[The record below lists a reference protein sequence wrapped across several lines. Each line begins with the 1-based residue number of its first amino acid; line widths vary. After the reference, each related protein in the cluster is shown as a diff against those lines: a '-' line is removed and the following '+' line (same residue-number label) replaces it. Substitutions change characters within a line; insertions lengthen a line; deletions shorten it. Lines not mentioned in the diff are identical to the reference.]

1 MNKQHLL
8 GTVMGACLLISG
20 SALAEF
26 SQASAPAE
34 QDFSIGLVDDNGS
47 VRDSTRRRVDA
58 DPVAEA
64 DPAAATDTRADPGL
78 TMGSGIDFGDDLGE
92 WANDGECDD
101 PRFVG
106 AGMTLTP
113 LLDEDRLHDASD
125 CLGAFQTGEIAL
137 ADGNP
142 LRVLG
147 VDFGDNSSPWA
158 YDGECDDPR
167 FQGAGMVHAM
177 PVDSDLYRDA
187 ADCSSLYVDG
197 FVALVDTWDE
207 PAYEAAPEPVAVVSL
222 DGIDFGDD
230 RSQWAHDGECDD
242 LRFDGVG
249 MTPTIL
255 LEVDT
260 YHDASD
266 CSQQYAMG
274 RVVLAV
280 TADPDFDPYANAY
293 DNEITVTN
301 SGYGANSAGGAVTD
315 YGNSNGNSNGAGNV
329 STDAKTVVAS
339 IDFGDDRSQWSFDYE
354 CDDPRFSGPGM
365 TSTAL
370 LNQDMYHDATDCHRA
385 YVAGD
390 IWLR

>member
-1 MNKQHLL
+1 MNKRHLL

-20 SALAEF
+20 SAMAEF
-26 SQASAPAE
+26 SQASTPAE
-34 QDFSIGLVDDNGS
+34 QDFSIGLVDEKGS
-47 VRDSTRRRVDA
+47 VRDSIRRRIDA
-58 DPVAEA
+58 GPVAEV
-64 DPAAATDTRADPGL
+64 DPGL
-78 TMGSGIDFGDDLGE
+78 AMGSGIDFGDDLSE

-125 CLGAFQTGEIAL
+125 CLGAFQTEEIAL

-147 VDFGDNSSPWA
+147 VDFGDNSSSWA

-167 FQGAGMVHAM
+167 FHGAGMVHAV

-187 ADCSSLYVDG
+187 ADCSLLYVDG
-197 FVALVDTWDE
+197 FVALIDSWDE
-207 PAYEAAPEPVAVVSL
+207 PAYEAAPKTVAVASL
-222 DGIDFGDD
+222 DGINFGDD
-230 RSQWAHDGECDD
+230 LSQWAHDGECDD
-242 LRFDGVG
+242 PRFDGVG

-255 LEVDT
+255 LDVDT

-266 CSQQYAMG
+266 CSQHYAMG
-274 RVVLAV
+274 HVVLAL
-280 TADPDFDPYANAY
+280 TAGSDFDPYANDY

-301 SGYGANSAGGAVTD
+301 SGYGATSAGGAVTD
-315 YGNSNGNSNGAGNV
+315 YGNGNSTGSGSV
-329 STDAKTVVAS
+329 SMDANTVVAS
-339 IDFGDDRSQWSFDYE
+339 INFGDDRSQWSFDYE

-370 LNQDMYHDATDCHRA
+370 LNQDMYRDATDCHRA

>member
-8 GTVMGACLLISG
+8 GTVMSACLLIST
-20 SALAEF
+20 SAMAEF

-34 QDFSIGLVDDNGS
+34 QDFSLGLVEDNGG

-58 DPVAEA
+58 DPVAE
-64 DPAAATDTRADPGL
+64 TDTWVDPGL
-78 TMGSGIDFGDDLGE
+78 TMGAGIDFGDDLSD

-106 AGMTLTP
+106 AGMTWTP

-125 CLGAFQTGEIAL
+125 CLAAFQTGEIAL

-142 LRVLG
+142 LRVLD

-167 FQGAGMVHAM
+167 FQGAGMVHAT

-197 FVALVDTWDE
+197 FVALLNPQVDPVIE
-207 PAYEAAPEPVAVVSL
+207 PDPVAVASL

-242 LRFDGVG
+242 PRFAGVG

-255 LEVDT
+255 LEEDA

-266 CSQQYAMG
+266 CSEQYAMG
-274 RVVLAV
+274 RIALSV
-280 TADPDFDPYANAY
+280 TADADFDPYANAY
-293 DNEITVTN
+293 DEPLTTAT
-301 SGYGANSAGGAVTD
+301 SGFGATSSGGGTTD
-315 YGNSNGNSNGAGNV
+315 YGVGGGNV
-329 STDAKTVVAS
+329 PTNADTVVAS

-354 CDDPRFSGPGM
+354 CDDPRFAGPGM

>member
-20 SALAEF
+20 PALAEF

-34 QDFSIGLVDDNGS
+34 QDFSVGLVEDNGS
-47 VRDSTRRRVDA
+47 VRDSTRRRVD
-58 DPVAEA
+58 V
-64 DPAAATDTRADPGL
+64 DPAKEIATGKAPELAMET
-78 TMGSGIDFGDDLGE
+78 TIDFGDDLSE
-92 WANDGECDD
+92 WARDGECDD

-106 AGMTLTP
+106 AGMTVTP

-125 CLGAFQTGEIAL
+125 CLEAFQAGDIAL

-167 FQGAGMVHAM
+167 FQGAGMVHAT

-197 FVALVDTWDE
+197 FVALIDNWNQ
-207 PAYEAAPEPVAVVSL
+207 PAYEVAPEPVAVVDL

-230 RSQWAHDGECDD
+230 LSQWARDGECDD
-242 LRFDGVG
+242 PRFDGIG

-255 LEVDT
+255 LEEDA

-266 CSQQYAMG
+266 CSEQYAMG
-274 RVVLAV
+274 RIVLAV
-280 TADPDFDPYANAY
+280 TADQNFDPYANAY
-293 DNEITVTN
+293 DNEITATT
-301 SGYGANSAGGAVTD
+301 SGYGATSSGGAVTD
-315 YGNSNGNSNGAGNV
+315 YGNGNSDISEETN
-329 STDAKTVVAS
+329 TVVAS

-370 LNQDMYHDATDCHRA
+370 MNQDMFHDATDCHRA
-385 YVAGD
+385 YIAGD

>member
-1 MNKQHLL
+1 MNKRHLL
-8 GTVMGACLLISG
+8 GMVMGACLLISD
-20 SALAEF
+20 SAMAEF
-26 SQASAPAE
+26 SQASTPAE
-34 QDFSIGLVDDNGS
+34 QDFSIGLVDEKGS
-47 VRDSTRRRVDA
+47 VQDSTRRRIDA
-58 DPVAEA
+58 GPVAEV
-64 DPAAATDTRADPGL
+64 DPGL
-78 TMGSGIDFGDDLGE
+78 VMGSGIDFGDDLSE

-106 AGMTLTP
+106 AGMTLMP

-147 VDFGDNSSPWA
+147 VDFGDNSSSWA

-167 FQGAGMVHAM
+167 FHGVGMVHAV

-187 ADCSSLYVDG
+187 ADCSLLYVDG
-197 FVALVDTWDE
+197 FVALIDSWDE
-207 PAYEAAPEPVAVVSL
+207 PVYEAAPELVAVASL
-222 DGIDFGDD
+222 DGINFGDD
-230 RSQWAHDGECDD
+230 LSQWAHDGECDD
-242 LRFDGVG
+242 PRFDGVG

-255 LEVDT
+255 LDADT

-274 RVVLAV
+274 HVVLAV
-280 TADPDFDPYANAY
+280 TADSDFDPYANDY

-301 SGYGANSAGGAVTD
+301 SGYGATSAGGAVTD
-315 YGNSNGNSNGAGNV
+315 YGNGNSSGKSNGNSTGSGSV
-329 STDAKTVVAS
+329 SMDASTVVAS
-339 IDFGDDRSQWSFDYE
+339 VNFGDDRSQWSFDYE